1 MNYLAV
7 LLSFMLIGCS
17 RDKCDCSLKAFGM
30 LKNGME
36 RNVIEKQ
43 ILGASP
49 VKIKTRTDWYN
60 GATEITYKCS
70 HSDDYITI
78 IYAGDAAVEFA
89 FNEKP

>member
-7 LLSFMLIGCS
+7 LLSLMLIGCS
-17 RDKCDCSLKAFGM
+17 QDKCDCSLKGFGM

-36 RNVIEKQ
+36 RKVIEKQ

-49 VKIKTRTDWYN
+49 VKIKIRTDYYN

-70 HSDDYITI
+70 QSDDYITI
-78 IYAGDAAVEFA
+78 IYGGDEAVAFA